1 MIQQSLGQKLKEL
14 RDAADLSL
22 RELAKKLDVSAPFLS
37 DVELGRRFPS
47 ADVLTKLAKT
57 LKVPVDELRQYDSRQ
72 PVAELKKMIEGN
84 PGLGFAFRTVVE
96 DLKDGKLTPEVL
108 AKRLLDPKRKKN
120 A

>member
-1 MIQQSLGQKLKEL
+1 MIHQSLGQKLKEL
-14 RDAADLSL
+14 LDAADLSL

-47 ADVLTKLAKT
+47 DEVLEKLAKAFA
-57 LKVPVDELRQYDSRQ
+57 VSVDELRQYDSRQ
-72 PVAELKKMIEGN
+72 PVAELKRMIESN

-96 DLKDGKLTPEVL
+96 EMKDGTLTPEAL
-108 AKRLLDPKRKKN
+108 TKRLLEAKKKKN